1 YLTRRLFREGAHP
14 SRPWFRLHYPVHSYY
29 DLLVG
34 LDVLTSLGSVGRS
47 ANPSVPRPP
56 HRDAKPRRELEHGCI
71 ASGLGRPRVPI
82 PGTVLSAWL
91 GGGWTPKPMD
101 YDDGPH
107 GLEENGRGLR
117 RRDEGRVMPRA
128 GLEPATSRSSVS
140 HSPKLSYR
148 GSRGP

>member
-1 YLTRRLFREGAHP
+1 MVSSSLPGPLLLRP
-14 SRPWFRLHYPVHSYY
+14 SRGPRRAHVP
-29 DLLVG
+29 G
-34 LDVLTSLGSVGRS
+34 ARGRS
-47 ANPSVPRPP
+47 ANPSLSRTA
-56 HRDAKPRRELEHGCI
+56 HRDATPRRELEHGCI

-101 YDDGPH
+101 YADGPH

-128 GLEPATSRSSVS
+128 GLEPATGTRSVPNSTN
-140 HSPKLSYR
+140 R
-148 GSRGP
+148 